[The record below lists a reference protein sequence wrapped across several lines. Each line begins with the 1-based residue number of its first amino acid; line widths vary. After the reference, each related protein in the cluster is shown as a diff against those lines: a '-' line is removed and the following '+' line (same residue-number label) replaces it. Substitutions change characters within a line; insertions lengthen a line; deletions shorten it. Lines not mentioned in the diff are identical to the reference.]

1 MHASTVNEIT
11 GPRRTVRSAVCVVL
25 AIGAIASASP
35 AVPVAADGGT
45 TAYRPL
51 APCRLMD
58 TRQSPGKPDPGWTTT
73 LAVRGRCGVAADATA
88 VAVTVTVT
96 QADGAGFVTAWPSG
110 VGMPTASS
118 NNYASDETR
127 ANGATLSLGAD
138 GNLALFTSQGVHVI
152 VDVSGEFYPTSSAT
166 SGRYF
171 PLTPFRHID
180 TRTTATPL
188 SPNGTRNIP
197 LPANVPA
204 DATAMAVML
213 TITDAPT
220 AGFVTAYPAGTDQPF
235 TSALNTDKAHQI
247 RTATQIVPVTAQG
260 MNVFSVAGGNI
271 IIDVVGY
278 FSGVSAGAG
287 STGLFVPATPT
298 RILDTRNGN
307 EIYPGGA
314 MLAATSGVTGVNAQ
328 AVAANVTVTQSGPA
342 GWVTAWAAMT
352 AQPATPAVSYGN
364 RGMTVAN
371 LNLISVSSSGITVA
385 STSGTHAIVDITG
398 WFTGTP
404 VATTTGP
411 PTNSGPAYVQ
421 PIGGPVGCLQYV
433 PAPSADGV
441 YQVFPNRHQTVAHIS
456 TAGPKGPIAVVGD
469 SLTYGSAAQ
478 TARALRSNGW
488 GPICVDGTSSRTVKF
503 GTSSIPD
510 GLDAAYRIRVSSP
523 VWNNPAITWVV
534 ALGTNDVGFS
544 AGNAARSDQYVA
556 EMRAA
561 IGPNPTSWLNV
572 RTGRGDWQ
580 HQEAMFNQSIA
591 RSGAAAIDW
600 YNKMSS
606 SWLAGDRVHLSAAGY
621 QARADMLAGSVP
633 G

>member
-35 AVPVAADGGT
+35 AVPVAANGGT

-96 QADGAGFVTAWPSG
+96 QADGA
-110 VGMPTASS
+110 M
-118 NNYASDETR
+118 
-127 ANGATLSLGAD
+127 LSLGAD

-220 AGFVTAYPAGTDQPF
+220 AGFVTAYPKGTDQPF

-247 RTATQIVPVTAQG
+247 RTATQIVP
-260 MNVFSVAGGNI
+260 
-271 IIDVVGY
+271 
-278 FSGVSAGAG
+278 
-287 STGLFVPATPT
+287 ATPT

-314 MLAATSGVTGVNAQ
+314 MLAETSGVTGVNAQ

-352 AQPATPAVSYGN
+352 AQPATPAVSSDN

-371 LNLISVSSSGITVA
+371 LNLISISSSGITVA
-385 STSGTHAIVDITG
+385 STSGTHAIVDIIG

-421 PIGGPVGCLQYV
+421 PVG
-433 PAPSADGV
+433 
-441 YQVFPNRHQTVAHIS
+441 
-456 TAGPKGPIAVVGD
+456 GPIAVVGD

-488 GPICVDGTSSRTVKF
+488 GPICVDGASSRTVKF

-591 RSGAAAIDW
+591 RSGADAIDW
-600 YNKMSS
+600 HNKMSN